1 MSESKVKSKLGA
13 SYWKLW
19 SATGISNLG
28 DGITSVAYPWLAS
41 AVTRS
46 PLLIALSAVVSRL
59 PWLIF
64 TLHAGVIT
72 DRFNRKHII
81 VAMDTLRG
89 ILTITVGVFVFL
101 EKDSLPSLSELTS
114 LTYLETN
121 YSLYF
126 VILITAFLFG
136 LAEVLRDN
144 SAQTMMPAVVE
155 DKNLEKANGR
165 MWSAESLTNSFIGP
179 PVGSFIIAIAIFLP
193 FFVDA
198 ATFFIA
204 AALIAAMKPTVKSFS
219 PESKSG
225 PINFKAEIKEG
236 FAWLWSH
243 TLLRPMAI
251 ILGLL
256 NGIGSLTGA
265 VFILFAQEVLDTTV
279 FIFAILGTAGAVG
292 GIAGGILGPKVAE
305 KIGSG
310 RSLALALF
318 SMPLT
323 TLLTGITSQWYLVWV
338 LVALGSFTAVLWNVV
353 TVSLRQSLIPTNI
366 LGRVNSVYRFFAW
379 GTIPIGSLLGG
390 GLVAALQGPLGR
402 EMAFRSIYFVGAFLG
417 FLLFIYAIRVLTTE
431 AIDRARAAGAGHG
444 RVRERVGQR
453 VIQPRPLRQGA

>member
-1 MSESKVKSKLGA
+1 MKSKLGA

-28 DGITSVAYPWLAS
+28 DGIVSIAYPWLAS

-72 DRFNRKHII
+72 DRFNRKRII
-81 VAMDTLRG
+81 VAMDSARG
-89 ILTITVGVFVFL
+89 LLTIAVGFFVYL
-101 EKDSLPSLSELTS
+101 ERDSLPSLNELTS
-114 LTYLETN
+114 LTNLETN
-121 YSLYF
+121 YTLYS

-144 SAQTMMPAVVE
+144 SAQTLMPAVVE
-155 DKNLEKANGR
+155 DKDLEKANGR

-198 ATFFIA
+198 ATFFFA
-204 AALIAAMKPTVKSFS
+204 AALIASMKPTVKSFA
-219 PESKSG
+219 PEAKSG

-236 FAWLWSH
+236 FTWLWSH

-265 VFILFAQEVLDTTV
+265 VFILFAQEVLNTTV
-279 FIFAILGTAGAVG
+279 FIFAILGTAAAVG
-292 GIAGGILGPKVAE
+292 GILGGLLGPKVSE

-318 SMPLT
+318 AMPLC
-323 TLLTGITSQWYLVWV
+323 TLLIGFTSQWYIVWV
-338 LVALGSFTAVLWNVV
+338 LVVIETFTAVLWNVV
-353 TVSLRQSLIPTNI
+353 TVSLRQSLIPSNL

-379 GTIPIGSLLGG
+379 GTIPIGTLLGG
-390 GLVAALQGPLGR
+390 GLVALLEGPLGR
-402 EMAFRSIYFVGAFLG
+402 EMAFRSVYFVGAASG

-431 AIDRARAAGAGHG
+431 AIDKARAAGSAGS
-444 RVRERVGQR
+444 
-453 VIQPRPLRQGA
+453 AT

>member
-1 MSESKVKSKLGA
+1 MSESKAKSKLGA

-89 ILTITVGVFVFL
+89 ILTIAVGVFVFL

-114 LTYLETN
+114 LTNLETN

-144 SAQTMMPAVVE
+144 SAQTLMPAVVA
-155 DKNLEKANGR
+155 DKDLEKANGR
-165 MWSAESLTNSFIGP
+165 IWSAESLTNSFIGP

-338 LVALGSFTAVLWNVV
+338 LVAIGSFTAVLWNVV

-379 GTIPIGSLLGG
+379 GTIPIGTLLGG
-390 GLVAALQGPLGR
+390 GFVSLLAGPLGR

-431 AIDRARAAGAGHG
+431 AIDRARAAGSA
-444 RVRERVGQR
+444 
-453 VIQPRPLRQGA
+453 P

>member
-1 MSESKVKSKLGA
+1 MKSSKVKTKLGA

-19 SATGISNLG
+19 SATTVSNLG
-28 DGITSVAYPWLAS
+28 DGIVSIAYPWLAS

-72 DRFNRKHII
+72 DRFNRKRII
-81 VAMDTLRG
+81 VAMDSARG
-89 ILTITVGVFVFL
+89 LLTIAVGFFVYL
-101 EKDSLPSLSELTS
+101 ERDSLPSLNELTS
-114 LTYLETN
+114 LTDLETN
-121 YSLYF
+121 YTLYS

-144 SAQTMMPAVVE
+144 SAQTLMPAVVE
-155 DKNLEKANGR
+155 DKDLEKANGR

-179 PVGSFIIAIAIFLP
+179 PLGSFIIAIAIFLP

-198 ATFFIA
+198 VTFFIA
-204 AALIAAMKPTVKSFS
+204 AALIASMKPTVKSFA
-219 PESKSG
+219 PEAKSE

-236 FAWLWSH
+236 FSWLWSH

-251 ILGLL
+251 ILGLI
-256 NGIGSLTGA
+256 NGIAALTGA

-279 FIFAILGTAGAVG
+279 FIFAVLGTAAAVG
-292 GIAGGILGPKVAE
+292 GILGGLLGPKVSE

-318 SMPLT
+318 AMPLC
-323 TLLTGITSQWYLVWV
+323 TLLIGFTSQWQVVWL
-338 LVALGSFTAVLWNVV
+338 LVAVSTFTGVLWNVV
-353 TVSLRQSLIPTNI
+353 TVSLRQSLIPSNL

-379 GTIPIGSLLGG
+379 GTIPIGTLLGG
-390 GLVAALQGPLGR
+390 GLVALLEGPFGR
-402 EMAFRSIYFVGAFLG
+402 EMAFRSVYFVGAALG
-417 FLLFIYAIRVLTTE
+417 FVLFLCAIRVLTTK
-431 AIDRARAAGAGHG
+431 AIDEARAAGSAS
-444 RVRERVGQR
+444 
-453 VIQPRPLRQGA
+453 